1 MKGIGFYGV
10 LDFFPKRKE
19 LKEEYEKMTLD
30 EKILYKKQVY
40 SICFEREYV
49 KDLIWEYL
57 NGWEES
63 QFNLGKEWRIKKK
76 KTDKRYQK
84 YNELKKKREE
94 SNENNNTNEVGQL
107 ERYYW

>member
-1 MKGIGFYGV
+1 MICFYGI
-10 LDFFPKRKE
+10 LDFFPNRKE
-19 LKEEYEKMTLD
+19 IKKEYEKMTLE

-40 SICFEREYV
+40 SICFEKEYV

-76 KTDKRYQK
+76 RTDKRYK
-84 YNELKKKREE
+84 LYNE
-94 SNENNNTNEVGQL
+94 
-107 ERYYW
+107 